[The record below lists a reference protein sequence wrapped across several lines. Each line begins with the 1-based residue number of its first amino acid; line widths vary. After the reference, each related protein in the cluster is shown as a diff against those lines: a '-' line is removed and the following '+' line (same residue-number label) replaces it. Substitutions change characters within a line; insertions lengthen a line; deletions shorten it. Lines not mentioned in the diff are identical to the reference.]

1 VKILAYIG
9 TFNEEINRPL
19 EALLRQTH
27 ALDQIVIVDNA
38 STHSAPSGP
47 FPAQVALIRSRN
59 NLGPSGAITNGLQYG
74 LQNGFDWMWVFD
86 ADSAPRYDA
95 LEKLVALYHSLDAA
109 TQREVG
115 ILSCSQILAPSE
127 RVFNGRRL
135 TVGGPRLPRVSPS
148 RPYCECDSI
157 IWSGSLFKLDVVR
170 KVGMPRCGATGY
182 WEDFGH
188 DNGDVE
194 FSFRIRQAG
203 YRILV
208 HRFSLVDQCVGQSKQ
223 ITVFGRSLIS
233 TNHPPGRR
241 YLFFRNLVYFWIY
254 LYPRKNW
261 IGLSMW
267 FSYRFLATILMVL
280 FIEDKPVPKIVACSR
295 GVWAG
300 LRKKLYDR
308 YER

>member
-1 VKILAYIG
+1 MA
-9 TFNEEINRPL
+9 
-19 EALLRQTH
+19 
-27 ALDQIVIVDNA
+27 
-38 STHSAPSGP
+38 
-47 FPAQVALIRSRN
+47 
-59 NLGPSGAITNGLQYG
+59 
-74 LQNGFDWMWVFD
+74 QNGFDWMWVFD

-170 KVGMPRCGATGY
+170 KVGMPRWGNGY

-194 FSFRIRQAG
+194 F
-203 YRILV
+203 
-208 HRFSLVDQCVGQSKQ
+208 RFGSGKLAIG
-223 ITVFGRSLIS
+223 F
-233 TNHPPGRR
+233 
-241 YLFFRNLVYFWIY
+241 LFT
-254 LYPRKNW
+254 
-261 IGLSMW
+261 G
-267 FSYRFLATILMVL
+267 
-280 FIEDKPVPKIVACSR
+280 
-295 GVWAG
+295 
-300 LRKKLYDR
+300 
-308 YER
+308 